1 MRKLL
6 VCTLVVALC
15 ALASLPVLAAD
26 PVVAGPAFSD
36 ITGDDAEYE
45 LTVMAALG
53 IMTGDIGIGG
63 PARPEATITR
73 AEICKILVGALGY
86 ARMEPIIKG
95 VAPSF
100 KDAAQIQPWAWGWI
114 NIAQQ
119 LQLIGGYPDGTFK
132 ANNTVNYA
140 EVVAMLVRCVFG
152 HEAQVKKSLM
162 PWPMNYIGWSAMY
175 GFSGDVVPFAKNA
188 TQTIPIVALMS
199 LDPVRAGIVPSLA
212 HPGGNLTGFT
222 FLLSELAGKRL
233 EFLREVMPRLSR
245 VAVVWNPDHPDPD
258 FKDTQVA
265 AARLGIR
272 LQSIEV
278 RKLDDFD
285 GALAMATRDR
295 AEAVIV
301 VSSRLMNLR
310 RSQLLDFAAKSRIP
324 IATGWGAWVQNGA
337 LLSYGPNIDEIV
349 RQSASH
355 ADKILRG
362 AKPADLPIEQ
372 PTRFELVLNLRTAR
386 TLNLTVPQSLLARA
400 DRVIE

>member
-1 MRKLL
+1 MSPSFYAGYAGGPDHAPLDEPHSSPYRDRMTRPWLRI
-6 VCTLVVALC
+6 A
-15 ALASLPVLAAD
+15 ALAAVTIVVCVSTTTLAVHGQPQGRVYRVGVLLYSTPTAEPAVPILREALRAAGY
-26 PVVAGPAFSD
+26 VEGRNLTFEFRY
-36 ITGDDAEYE
+36 AEGKPERLKALAEDLAQLRPDLIY
-45 LTVMAALG
+45 ALG
-53 IMTGDIGIGG
+53 
-63 PARPEATITR
+63 
-73 AEICKILVGALGY
+73 
-86 ARMEPIIKG
+86 
-95 VAPSF
+95 
-100 KDAAQIQPWAWGWI
+100 
-114 NIAQQ
+114 
-119 LQLIGGYPDGTFK
+119 
-132 ANNTVNYA
+132 
-140 EVVAMLVRCVFG
+140 
-152 HEAQVKKSLM
+152 
-162 PWPMNYIGWSAMY
+162 
-175 GFSGDVVPFAKNA
+175 GDVVPFAKTA
-188 TQTIPIVALMS
+188 TQTIPIVGIMS
-199 LDPVRAGIVPSLA
+199 VDPVRAGIVPSLA

-258 FKDTQVA
+258 FKDTQA
-265 AARLGIR
+265 AASRLGIR

-278 RKLDDFD
+278 RKPDDFD
-285 GALAMATRDR
+285 GALATATRDR

-301 VSSRLMNLR
+301 VTSRLMNLR
-310 RSQLLDFAAKSRIP
+310 QTQLLNFAAKNRIP

-386 TLNLTVPQSLLARA
+386 TLNLTVPQSLLARV